1 MTEKPFRM
9 GCGVQQQRLH
19 VSIPLRC
26 FDTGQPFYP
35 AGGMVVGGVVLMM
48 LAPKS
53 RKEMCS
59 NIKRKMEDA
68 KEYVDEAMKNCHF
81 HSCDCAESQS
91 EKSETAALKE

>member
-1 MTEKPFRM
+1 MMKLENWLAF
-9 GCGVQQQRLH
+9 
-19 VSIPLRC
+19 
-26 FDTGQPFYP
+26 

-53 RKEMCS
+53 RKEMCRK
-59 NIKRKMEDA
+59 IKRKMEDA
-68 KEYVDEAMKNCHF
+68 KECVDEAMKNCHF